1 MEFENANNVNK
12 YIGSKM
18 VKHLLVDILK
28 SYISKWEYCET
39 FVKSAV

>member
-12 YIGSKM
+12 YIDFKM

-28 SYISKWEYCET
+28 SYIYQNENT
-39 FVKSAV
+39 VKHL